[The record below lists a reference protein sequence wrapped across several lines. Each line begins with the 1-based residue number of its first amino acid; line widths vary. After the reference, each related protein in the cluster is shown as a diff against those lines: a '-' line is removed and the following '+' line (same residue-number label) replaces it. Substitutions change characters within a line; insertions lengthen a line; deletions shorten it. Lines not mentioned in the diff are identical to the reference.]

1 MEFLN
6 PPALYALSALPLLL
20 VPYLIRRKPKRQVFS
35 SLLLLQS
42 FATRP
47 ERRFWGKLRLPLVF
61 FLQLLLLAL
70 LIGAS
75 GDPVLP
81 RSSGEHLAIVLD
93 NSASMQAME
102 NGVSRFDLAKQEAVR
117 TVRGAPTGAR
127 VDVYLTVP
135 WTGVVGEDLPVGSAL
150 ALLENTKA
158 YDLGDTANDYG
169 ELLERLVREQDYH
182 RLFFFTDRHVPGTT
196 GAIRGV
202 SVGQP
207 QDNVAITGF
216 DVALGGLG
224 SAGRSAR
231 VEVSNFSSAERSV
244 EVVLLGDGKRLGA
257 RRRRIVAG
265 QSVLV
270 QFDEVPAAPYYEARI
285 ETEDPVVDPLSIDNR
300 RFSVVPGGDAS
311 TLLGVSPRPEV
322 VESLRSVSGL
332 RLEVIQPQS
341 YRTAVDR
348 KYGLEIFHL
357 AAPGE
362 LPPNNAVFILPP
374 EQNPVATLGAPVAD
388 ATVSGWSDA
397 HPSTRYVNFS
407 LLRPRYT
414 RPIEAKVPA
423 HSIVESPEGPLVLVF
438 ERDGFRYAVLGFD
451 PLPFLGRQNLP
462 MSIFTLNLLGWL
474 QDGMTAV
481 NQSTGD
487 PLKVAREVR
496 HDTLTPAWGD
506 KDASL
511 EAPALFQGVYERF
524 RNGKRELVAVNFAA
538 PAESNL
544 LDPGTVVLEQTEMA
558 ADAVAGYR
566 VLWPYLIL
574 LCLFLLTIEWFMNP
588 PHGRAVSMINEQA
601 TILRRGF
608 GGKVGGVRRF
618 GHNVDHVAARAEPPG
633 PNREGR
639 RPNPEP
645 RIRP

>member
-1 MEFLN
+1 
-6 PPALYALSALPLLL
+6 
-20 VPYLIRRKPKRQVFS
+20 VPYLIRRKPKRHVFS

-47 ERRFWGKLRLPLVF
+47 ERRFWGKLRIPLVF

-81 RSSGEHLAIVLD
+81 GSSGEHLAIVLD

-102 NGVSRFDLAKQEAVR
+102 NGVSRFDLAKGKAVR
-117 TVRGAPTGAR
+117 TLQSAPTGSR

-135 WTGVVGEDLPVGSAL
+135 WTGVVGEDLSVGRAL
-150 ALLENTKA
+150 ALLENAKA

-169 ELLERLVREQDYH
+169 ELLKHLVREHDYH
-182 RLFFFTDRHVPGTT
+182 RLFFFTDRPVPGTS

-207 QDNVAITGF
+207 RDNVAITGF

-231 VEVSNFSSAERSV
+231 VEVSNLSSAERRV
-244 EVVLLGDGKRLGA
+244 EVVLLGDGKRLGT
-257 RRRRIVAG
+257 RRRRIGSG
-265 QSVLV
+265 QSVSV

-285 ETEDPVVDPLSIDNR
+285 ETEGPVGDPLSIDNR
-300 RFSVVPGGDAS
+300 RFSVVPGGDGS

-322 VESLRSVSGL
+322 LESLRSVSGL
-332 RLEVIQPQS
+332 QLEVIQPEA

-348 KYGLEIFHL
+348 KVGLEIFHL

-362 LPPNNAVFILPP
+362 LPQNNAVFILPP
-374 EQNPVATLGAPVAD
+374 EQNPVVTVGAPVAN
-388 ATVSGWSDA
+388 AVVSGWSDA

-407 LLRPRYT
+407 MLRPRYS
-414 RPIEAKVPA
+414 RPIEAIVPA
-423 HSIVESPEGPLVLVF
+423 QSIVESPTGPLALVF

-487 PLKVAREVR
+487 PLRVVREVR
-496 HDTLTPAWGD
+496 DDTLTPASGE
-506 KDASL
+506 KAATL

-524 RNGKRELVAVNFAA
+524 RNGKRELVAVNFDA
-538 PAESNL
+538 PAESDL
-544 LDPGTVVLEQTEMA
+544 LDPGAVILDQTRMGTE
-558 ADAVAGYR
+558 AVAGYR
-566 VLWPYLIL
+566 VLWPYVIM
-574 LCLFLLTIEWFMNP
+574 LCLFLLTLEWFMNP
-588 PHGRAVSMINEQA
+588 PTRGGR
-601 TILRRGF
+601 
-608 GGKVGGVRRF
+608 
-618 GHNVDHVAARAEPPG
+618 
-633 PNREGR
+633 
-639 RPNPEP
+639 
-645 RIRP
+645 